1 MLELRNNFEELD
13 KALEWEEKEAKR
25 PEYLPLCDFVRGQ
38 SVFKQ
43 DYLNVFKRGGTKV
56 MMINRQRNYKPNK
69 WMGLLKKI
77 KEQLAKEEEEEQSQ
91 DCSPHGT
98 IHALGKC
105 TGYFSLLEKLKLGSK
120 APQNYTV
127 TLAMVKQTFS
137 FFLCKTIY
145 FLISLF

>member
-77 KEQLAKEEEEEQSQ
+77 KDVRTTPNIQKLVKA
-91 DCSPHGT
+91 T
-98 IHALGKC
+98 IPA
-105 TGYFSLLEKLKLGSK
+105 TD
-120 APQNYTV
+120 
-127 TLAMVKQTFS
+127 
-137 FFLCKTIY
+137 
-145 FLISLF
+145 